1 MLKSFACIALL
12 ASATFA
18 HAPSNTLA
26 AEAGLYSMRA
36 DYAPMTCAS
45 LHIESDCYDTQQ
57 QAVEAQLA
65 IAAYEGNADAVAYYN
80 AVLECYAQN
89 GVSILCE
96 DD

>member
-1 MLKSFACIALL
+1 MLKSFAVLALL
-12 ASATFA
+12 TSATFA

-36 DYAPMTCAS
+36 DYAPLTCAS
-45 LHIESDCYDTQQ
+45 LHIDADCYDTRIG
-57 QAVEAQLA
+57 AMEAQVA
-65 IAAYEGNADAVAYYN
+65 IAAYEGDTQSVEYYS
-80 AVLECYAQN
+80 AVLACYKEI